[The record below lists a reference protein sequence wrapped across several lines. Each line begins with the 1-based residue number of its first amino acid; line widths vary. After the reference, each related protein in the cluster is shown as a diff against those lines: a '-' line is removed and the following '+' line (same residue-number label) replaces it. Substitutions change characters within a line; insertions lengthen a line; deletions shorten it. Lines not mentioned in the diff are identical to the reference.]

1 MTLLQIGSFLA
12 LASVAAYLQTTTGF
26 AFGLVMMAGIALT
39 GALSLPDAAVFVGL
53 LTLVNALLML
63 RKGWRHVTWRLV
75 GIILLTGLPALGG
88 GYLLLEWLAESSV
101 TALKL
106 LLGGVTMLSSLQLA
120 LSRHARTEPSA
131 AWVTGVFGILSGLMG
146 GLFSTAGPPLVYHLY
161 RQPLP
166 VAVIRETLV
175 AVFGINAVLRLAL
188 VAGTGNI
195 PSAATW
201 PCLLAIPMVWFGTA
215 AARRF
220 PPPMGPTA
228 FRWLVLTL
236 LFLSGVPLVAPA
248 LLAVLRGDLA

>member
-63 RKGWRHVTWRLV
+63 RKGWHHVAWRLV
-75 GIILLTGLPALGG
+75 GLALLTGLPALGG
-88 GYLLLEWLAESSV
+88 GYLLLEWLADSSV
-101 TALKL
+101 VALKL

-120 LSRHARTEPSA
+120 FSRGAQAQPSA
-131 AWVTGVFGILSGLMG
+131 PWVTGVFGILSGLMG

-166 VAVIRETLV
+166 AAVIRETLV

-188 VAGTGNI
+188 VAGSGNI
-195 PSAATW
+195 PPGATW
-201 PCLLAIPMVWFGTA
+201 PCLLAIPMVWLGTTA
-215 AARRF
+215 ARHF
-220 PPPMGPTA
+220 PPPLSAKA
-228 FRWLVLTL
+228 FRALVFIL
-236 LFLSGVPLVAPA
+236 LFLSGLPLVAPA
-248 LLAVLRGDLA
+248 LLVILGVTR

>member
-63 RKGWRHVTWRLV
+63 RQGWRHVAWRLV

-88 GYLLLEWLAESSV
+88 GYLLLEWLADSSV
-101 TALKL
+101 IVLKL
-106 LLGGVTMLSSLQLA
+106 LLGGVTMLASLQLA
-120 LSRHARTEPSA
+120 LDRHPQTQASSA
-131 AWVTGVFGILSGLMG
+131 WTTGIFGILSGVMG

-166 VAVIRETLV
+166 VVVIRETLV

-188 VAGTGNI
+188 VAGMGNI
-195 PSAATW
+195 PPTATW
-201 PCLLAIPMVWFGTA
+201 PCLLAIPLVWLGTTL
-215 AARRF
+215 ARRY
-220 PPPMGPTA
+220 PPPMGPKS
-228 FRWLVLTL
+228 FRWLVLIL

-248 LLAVLRGDLA
+248 FLAIMDGSLA